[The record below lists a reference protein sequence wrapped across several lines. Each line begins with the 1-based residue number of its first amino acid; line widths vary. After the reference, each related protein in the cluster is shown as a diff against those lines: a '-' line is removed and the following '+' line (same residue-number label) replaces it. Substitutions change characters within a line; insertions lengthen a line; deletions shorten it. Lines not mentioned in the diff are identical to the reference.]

1 MRLEN
6 IEVTFKMPVKEID
19 GNGNR
24 YPEDVI
30 KKACEEANGKELI
43 IDFLG
48 SKEDYIIGEAT
59 SILYDA
65 DEKCIIAK
73 GIINHGGTCEKV
85 NASFENETIESM
97 KILSVGISL

>member
-6 IEVTFKMPVKEID
+6 VEVTFKMPVKEVD
-19 GNGNR
+19 GNGKR
-24 YPEDVI
+24 YTEDVI

-48 SKEDYIIGEAT
+48 NKEDYIIGEAT
-59 SILYDA
+59 SILYDE

-73 GIINHGGTCEKV
+73 GIIYGGGTCESV
-85 NASFENETIESM
+85 NFDENDIVDIM
-97 KILSVGISL
+97 KIKAIGITE